1 MKRALA
7 VLVTVFLAVCLFVSC
22 DGEDPFFVSVSF
34 DSNGGSKV
42 KRQGV
47 YIGET
52 AEEPS
57 KPTREGYDFQCWLY
71 NGTEYDFS
79 TPVTEDITLKALWKA
94 QERTVKF
101 NSNGGTPSTYA
112 DIDSY
117 YDAYIAEPEAPE
129 KDGWSFMGWY
139 NGDTKYDFSAPLRAN
154 VTLKAKWGYKVTFDS
169 DNGEAPVYVY
179 LESAGTIAE
188 GTVAD
193 PEKEK
198 FAFDG
203 WYKEDGTE
211 FEFGKTEVTAD
222 GLKLTAQWKP
232 TYTCIV
238 NYNRTEDGIPNDY
251 YEVIDGYK
259 FHFTDT
265 DPDGSGWDITELAK
279 KYNVGYK
286 FVGWY
291 YDGVLYEPGSELWKS
306 KEIIVNQPVT
316 LTAAWEDK
324 TTFHTVT
331 FVDEDGKT
339 PLLSKAKVE
348 DGKTVYIPEDWA
360 PHKDGWVF
368 DCWTKDGVEYNTGAA
383 VKADTTLVARWKVEE
398 KVTFKVDGETYAV
411 RAVANGDRVSA
422 PDAPTKSGFTFMGWY
437 NGDSRFDFNSA
448 VTADIEL
455 TAKWG
460 YRVSFTAPDAADS
473 YTTAVQ
479 EVVENGTAT
488 KPDTD
493 PVSSFVGNYKYKTFA
508 YWSLDGKTQ
517 YTFTEAV
524 TENIT
529 LVAVWRDLAFG
540 DRGPAN
546 GWIFYDVDADN
557 DSGNKD
563 GLTSSACGWRYL
575 EAAESDLTNDSENRF
590 AWGSKYTCSSTRDQ
604 SLIRTEIGA
613 GKDLTDYYRS
623 HSGGD
628 FYAAE
633 ACYNYTSSNGIGG
646 WFLPSRN
653 ELIAMYNLMTAGKGN
668 FNWPVTYWS
677 SSVSNQTG
685 TGYKMAIDVSFYRSM
700 SEADSSYHT
709 SRYHLR
715 PARRF

>member
-1 MKRALA
+1 MYSFVRFSSRKGVRMKRVLA

-52 AEEPS
+52 AEKPS
-57 KPTREGYDFQCWLY
+57 APTREGYDFQCWLHD
-71 NGTEYDFS
+71 GVEYDFS

-94 QERTVKF
+94 QKRTVKF
-101 NSNGGTPSTYA
+101 DSNGGTPSTYA

-117 YDAYIAEPEAPE
+117 YDAYIAEPAAP
-129 KDGWSFMGWY
+129 KKSGLSFMGWY

-154 VTLKAKWGYKVTFDS
+154 VTLKAKWGYKVTFDA

-203 WYKEDGTE
+203 WYTDPENEETK

-222 GLKLTAQWKP
+222 GLKLTAKWKP

-259 FHFTDT
+259 FHFTDSDST
-265 DPDGSGWDITELAK
+265 GSWDITELAK

-291 YDGVLYEPGSELWKS
+291 YDGVLYEPGSELWKN
-306 KEIIVNQPVT
+306 KEIIVKQPVT

-324 TTFHTVT
+324 TTFHTVS
-331 FVDEDGKT
+331 FLDDDGKT
-339 PLLSKAKVE
+339 SLLSKAKVE

-368 DCWTKDGVEYNTGAA
+368 DCWTKDGVKYDTSAA
-383 VKADTTLVARWKVEE
+383 VKTDITLTASWKAV
-398 KVTFKVDGETYAV
+398 KNVTFKVDGVVYAV
-411 RAVANGDRVSA
+411 KEVGEGDTVSA
-422 PDAPTKSGFTFMGWY
+422 PGAPTKDGYTFMGWY
-437 NGDSRFDFNSA
+437 IGDNEYDFNSA
-448 VTADIEL
+448 VTANIEL

-460 YRVSFTAPDAADS
+460 YRVSFMVTGAADS
-473 YTTAVQ
+473 YTVPDVQ
-479 EVVENGTAT
+479 EVVETGTAT
-488 KPDTD
+488 KPDSD
-493 PVSSFVGNYKYKTFA
+493 PVSSFVGDNKYKTFA
-508 YWSLDGKTQ
+508 YWSLDGE
-517 YTFTEAV
+517 TEYDFSTKIKA
-524 TENIT
+524 NIT
-529 LVAVWRDLAFG
+529 LKAVWRDLTIK
-540 DRGPAN
+540 DRGPAG
-546 GWIFYDVDADN
+546 GWIFYDKGS
-557 DSGNKD
+557 DSN
-563 GLTSSACGWRYL
+563 GWRYL
-575 EAAESDLTNDSENRF
+575 ELAD
-590 AWGSKYTCSSTRDQ
+590 
-604 SLIRTEIGA
+604 
-613 GKDLTDYYRS
+613 KDLDKSYKWFDDKTVSFNPGTGTAIGDGKQNTDNLTYNTGVYL
-623 HSGGD
+623 
-628 FYAAE
+628 AA
-633 ACYNYTSSNGIGG
+633 AAAKNWTSNGYGD
-646 WFLPSRN
+646 WFLPSRD
-653 ELIAMYNLMTAGKGN
+653 ELGEAYSKLEDVAGFHGN
-668 FNWPVTYWS
+668 CYWTS
-677 SSVSNQTG
+677 SWKNYQYIYCRDRLGSDESAPNT
-685 TGYKMAIDVSFYRSM
+685 K
-700 SEADSSYHT
+700 YHV
-709 SRYHLR
+709 RC
-715 PARRF
+715 ARRF